1 MSEYPCDQTI
11 KGLELMLTCTSHPEQ
26 YDVYDSS
33 GQVAYFRLRDGRF
46 RAHVPDARGAIVYTA
61 LTRGDGLFYEDE
73 RQFHLER
80 AVDAVHE
87 SLREK
92 TND

>member
-46 RAHVPDARGAIVYTA
+46 RAHVPDARGAIVYTVP
-61 LTRGDGLFYEDE
+61 TSGDGWFDQHE
-73 RQFHLER
+73 RQFHLEN
-80 AVDAVHE
+80 AVDAVNKA
-87 SLREK
+87 LRRNE
-92 TND
+92 